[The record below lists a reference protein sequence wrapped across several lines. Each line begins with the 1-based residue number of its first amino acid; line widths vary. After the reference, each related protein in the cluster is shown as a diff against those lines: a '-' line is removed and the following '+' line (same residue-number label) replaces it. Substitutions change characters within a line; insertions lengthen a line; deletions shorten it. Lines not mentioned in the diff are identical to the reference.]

1 MKSLGGFVITWVWW
15 AIIVEIVLV
24 KPSII
29 TTKETTSLAYTT
41 LSFSLGESNKYS
53 TVIQSLRKALANGA
67 PACNF
72 PVTAKTIADN
82 KRFVLVDL
90 TTTSKK
96 TIKLAID
103 VTDVYVVGY
112 QDKFNNQDRAVFL
125 KDVPSVATRDLFKG
139 VTNREPLKF
148 DGTYGNLQ
156 KNAAVTRE
164 NLDLGVNNLGF
175 AIEAIYGKAI
185 NNKDIAKFFL
195 IAIQMMSEA
204 ARFKYIE
211 NEVVK
216 NGLSK
221 AFKPNPKV
229 LSLENSW
236 GTISDAIHK
245 SNEIKNTKDK
255 CNIISPALKLKN
267 ANNGAWEVNSVSQIK
282 PDIGILKLKSLKL
295 TIMRSIVVEDLDG
308 DELEILESNIA

>member
-41 LSFSLGESNKYS
+41 LSFNLGESNKYS

-139 VTNREPLKF
+139 VTNREPLKS

-221 AFKPNPKV
+221 AFKPQPPKY
-229 LSLENSW
+229 
-236 GTISDAIHK
+236 
-245 SNEIKNTKDK
+245 
-255 CNIISPALKLKN
+255 
-267 ANNGAWEVNSVSQIK
+267 
-282 PDIGILKLKSLKL
+282 
-295 TIMRSIVVEDLDG
+295 
-308 DELEILESNIA
+308 

>member
-29 TTKETTSLAYTT
+29 TTKETA
-41 LSFSLGESNKYS
+41 SLGYKTVSFNLGEAKKYS
-53 TVIQSLRKALANGA
+53 SVMQDLCNAVGNGA
-67 PACNF
+67 PVCNF
-72 PVTAKTIADN
+72 PVTEKTIAND
-82 KRFVLVDL
+82 KGFVLVDL
-90 TTTSKK
+90 SKTWTK
-96 TIKLAID
+96 NISLAID

-112 QDKFNNQDRAVFL
+112 QDNLNNGTARAVFF
-125 KDVPSVATRDLFKG
+125 KDVPSVAISKLFPG
-139 VTNREPLKF
+139 AIRENLSF
-148 DGTYGNLQ
+148 DGSYTKLQ
-156 KNAAVTRE
+156 TNAGVDRE

-175 AIEAIYGKAI
+175 AIEAIYGKSLS
-185 NNKDIAKFFL
+185 NKDKIAKFFI

-216 NGLSK
+216 NGLFK

-236 GTISDAIHK
+236 GTI
-245 SNEIKNTKDK
+245 
-255 CNIISPALKLKN
+255 
-267 ANNGAWEVNSVSQIK
+267 
-282 PDIGILKLKSLKL
+282 
-295 TIMRSIVVEDLDG
+295 
-308 DELEILESNIA
+308 